1 MSNFDFLKK
10 FNPIYF
16 HDGRLISSFD
26 PISNTLYFNCTFGL
40 SLLWE
45 YCCIFKQF
53 NYLNFK
59 VSISQ
64 TLLNQ
69 MRNQEYYV
77 LMKDIL
83 IDLSKNFDNVN
94 FVSELPYDALSP
106 IDLIDLCKKYSLIL
120 GVKKLNFGE
129 IFYPEPQEKTPIFN
143 FKYVVINTKMILS
156 SELRHWTSHNRI
168 ISDYLNNLEIPVVL
182 IGEKEA
188 MKCKEYD
195 IHGAPSIYNEILI
208 SFNKV
213 IDLTIQST
221 EDLYKK
227 EIMERNINILKN
239 SSLNIHFGGGGG
251 RVVFAFLNN
260 TISICSDSSSFAHRL
275 WKSKYQNIETT
286 EPSVFLKYLELFL
299 KTTN

>member
-1 MSNFDFLKK
+1 MSNFDFLQK
-10 FNPIYF
+10 FNPIYY

-26 PISNTLYFNCTFGL
+26 PISNTLYFSCTFGL

-53 NYLNFK
+53 DYLNFR

-77 LMKDIL
+77 LMKSIL
-83 IDLSKNFDNVN
+83 IELSKNFDNVD
-94 FVSELPYDALSP
+94 FVYELPYDALSP
-106 IDLIDLCKKYSLIL
+106 IDLIDLCQKYSQIL
-120 GVKKLNFGE
+120 GVKKLEVVE
-129 IFYPEPQEKTPIFN
+129 IFYPEPQEKTPILN

-156 SELRHWTSHNRI
+156 SELTHWTSHKRI
-168 ISDYLNNLEIPVVL
+168 ISDYLNNLKIPVVL

-188 MKCKEYD
+188 MKCREYD
-195 IHGAPSIYNEILI
+195 IHGAPSIYNEILN
-208 SFNKV
+208 SFNKI
-213 IDLTIQST
+213 IDLTIRTT

-227 EIMERNINILKN
+227 EIMERNMNILKN

-251 RVVFAFLNN
+251 RIVFAFLNN
-260 TISICSDSSSFAHRL
+260 TISICSDSSSLAHKL
-275 WKSKYQNIETT
+275 WKSKYKNIETT
-286 EPSVFLKYLELFL
+286 DPDVYSKYLDFFLK
-299 KTTN
+299 

>member
-1 MSNFDFLKK
+1 MSNFDFLQK
-10 FNPIYF
+10 FDPIYY
-16 HDGRLISSFD
+16 HDGRIISSFD
-26 PISNTLYFNCTFGL
+26 SISNTLYFNCTFGL

-53 NYLNFK
+53 DYLNFR

-64 TLLNQ
+64 TYLNQ
-69 MRNQEYYV
+69 MRNKEYYV

-83 IDLSKNFDNVN
+83 IELSKNFDNVD
-94 FVSELPYDALSP
+94 FVYDLPYDALSP
-106 IDLIDLCKKYSLIL
+106 IDLIDLCKNYSQIL
-120 GVKKLNFGE
+120 GVKKINFVE
-129 IFYPEPQEKTPIFN
+129 IFYPEPKEKTPIFN
-143 FKYVVINTKMILS
+143 FKYVVINTKMILN
-156 SELRHWTSHNRI
+156 SELRHWTSHKRI

-195 IHGAPSIYNEILI
+195 MHGAPSIYNEILN

-213 IDLTIQST
+213 IDLTTQTT

-251 RVVFAFLNN
+251 RIVFAFLNN
-260 TISICSDSSSFAHRL
+260 TISICSDSSSLAHQL
-275 WKSKYQNIETT
+275 WKSKYKNIETT
-286 EPSVFLKYLELFL
+286 DPDVYSKYLELFL
-299 KTTN
+299 KIN